1 MTCEVSEVLERKKK
15 KTLKYKKQW
24 GYNEEVAASPRV
36 AAYRDLTPHTVEP
49 SQALV
54 TLNGFVTL
62 VTLGGA
68 VPFHPEMMHY
78 LRRDG
83 EAAYKGGE
91 RRDERNVVQ
100 KKQDVY
106 KGTSDTTIK
115 ERERKQEEEKKQ
127 TEAKQMMPS
136 VFKPPH
142 SGN

>member
-1 MTCEVSEVLERKKK
+1 M
-15 KTLKYKKQW
+15 
-24 GYNEEVAASPRV
+24 AASPRV

-83 EAAYKGGE
+83 VAAYRGGKKE
-91 RRDERNVVQ
+91 VMKEKRGAEKTRCIQRNEGRDN
-100 KKQDVY
+100 
-106 KGTSDTTIK
+106 
-115 ERERKQEEEKKQ
+115 
-127 TEAKQMMPS
+127 
-136 VFKPPH
+136 
-142 SGN
+142 

>member
-1 MTCEVSEVLERKKK
+1 M
-15 KTLKYKKQW
+15 
-24 GYNEEVAASPRV
+24 AASPRV

-78 LRRDG
+78 LRREGRDG
-83 EAAYKGGE
+83 TRGGKGSEKKKHGAE
-91 RRDERNVVQ
+91 
-100 KKQDVY
+100 KQDIY

-115 ERERKQEEEKKQ
+115 ESKRGKENKQDGREKQ
-127 TEAKQMMPS
+127 TETTACAPLKRAD
-136 VFKPPH
+136 
-142 SGN
+142 SGD